1 MHRLKLILQMP
12 MTKQKFVS
20 EMLDNVIGKTE

>member
-1 MHRLKLILQMP
+1 MIRQMP

-20 EMLDNVIGKTE
+20 EMLDNVIGKIE